1 MKTSSAIGLLIGL
14 AALVLLFAWQG
25 VATVIGL
32 LGEAGWSLLLVCL
45 FSPPHHLLGSE
56 AWRRLFPADRRPW
69 VARTLL
75 ASWMGTAVNS
85 LLPVATI
92 GGEVVK
98 ARVLTLWSVPGV
110 DTASTAIVDKTV
122 QAIVVLV
129 WSLIGIAILA
139 TVAPDGKVVTGALI
153 GAALLALGIGGF
165 IAIQVGATVPF
176 FARAAAKAAGTEYW
190 EKLVRGAADLNAA
203 IRAIYRRPGTV
214 ALAVALRLT
223 GRLVLVGE
231 VLLAAHLMGHP
242 IGFAEAVLIK
252 GLIGAVRGAS
262 FAVPGGLGL
271 QEGGYIGIG
280 ILLGMP
286 AQLML
291 AISLATR
298 VREIVPDI
306 PFLLAWQHTEAR
318 AVAPPLGRGEGGTP
332 ALTRRYRVVQPH
344 HWPG

>member
-1 MKTSSAIGLLIGL
+1 MKTSSVIGLLIGL

-45 FSPPHHLLGSE
+45 FAPPHQLLGAE
-56 AWRRLFPADRRPW
+56 AWRRLFPAARRPA
-69 VARTLL
+69 VARTLA
-75 ASWMGTAVNS
+75 ASWMGASVNT
-85 LLPVATI
+85 LLPVATS

-129 WSLIGIAILA
+129 WALTGIAILT
-139 TVAPDGKVVTGALI
+139 TVAPDGRVVTGALI
-153 GAALLALGIGGF
+153 GAVLLALGIGGF
-165 IAIQVGATVPF
+165 IAVQVGATVPF

-190 EKLVRGAADLNAA
+190 EKLVQGAADLNAA
-203 IRAIYRRPGTV
+203 IRAIYRRPGAV

-242 IGFAEAVLIK
+242 IGLAEAVLIK
-252 GLIGAVRGAS
+252 GLVDGLRGVS
-262 FAVPGGLGL
+262 FAVPAGLGV
-271 QEGGYIGIG
+271 QEGGYIGVG
-280 ILLGMP
+280 ILLGLP
-286 AQLML
+286 ADLML

-298 VREIVPDI
+298 AREIVPDI
-306 PFLLAWQHTEAR
+306 PFFIAWQHTEGREWWRRRAR
-318 AVAPPLGRGEGGTP
+318 PAP
-332 ALTRRYRVVQPH
+332 
-344 HWPG
+344 

>member
-1 MKTSSAIGLLIGL
+1 MKTKSAIGLLIGL

-25 VATVIGL
+25 VAAVIEL

-45 FSPPHHLLGSE
+45 FSPPHQLLGSE
-56 AWRRLFPADRRPW
+56 AWRRLFPASRRPG

-75 ASWMGTAVNS
+75 ASWMGSSVNS

-98 ARVLTLWSVPGV
+98 ARVLALWSVSV
-110 DTASTAIVDKTV
+110 IDTASTAVVDKTV
-122 QAIVVLV
+122 QAIVVLI
-129 WSLIGIAILA
+129 WALTGIAILA
-139 TVAPDGKVVTGALI
+139 AVAPDERVVTGALV
-153 GAALLALGIGGF
+153 GAVLLALGIAGF
-165 IAIQVGATVPF
+165 IAVQVGGTVPF
-176 FARAAAKAAGTEYW
+176 IARAAAKVGMADRW
-190 EKLVRGAADLNAA
+190 HRLIRGAADLNAA
-203 IRAIYRRPGTV
+203 IRAIYRRPGAI
-214 ALAVALRLT
+214 ALGCALRLT
-223 GRLVLVGE
+223 GRVVLVGE
-231 VLLAAHLMGHP
+231 VVLASHLMGHP
-242 IGFAEAVLIK
+242 IGLAEAVLIK

-306 PFLLAWQHTEAR
+306 PFLLAWQHTEGR
-318 AVAPPLGRGEGGTP
+318 ALWRRRSVAAKAEHRT
-332 ALTRRYRVVQPH
+332 
-344 HWPG
+344 